1 MKPTLSLLLL
11 VLLPFLGTAQSDL
24 SEEEVQELKSLQ
36 KDLKGTYQIQV
47 IGSRAKPAIPLALYR
62 TIDEK
67 RDPEEVV
74 YHEMS
79 ERMRVKILPEKQI
92 QSSDFEGVEERI
104 VHISEKEAER

>member
-1 MKPTLSLLLL
+1 MKPSLSILFLLLF
-11 VLLPFLGTAQSDL
+11 PFLGTAQSDL
-24 SEEEVQELKSLQ
+24 SEEEVQELKTLQ
-36 KDLKGTYQIQV
+36 KEVKGTYQIQV
-47 IGSRAKPAIPLALYR
+47 IGSRAKPAIPLELFR

-79 ERMRVKILPEKQI
+79 DRMRIKILPEKQI
-92 QSSDFEGVEERI
+92 ESSDFEGVEERI